1 MREYSINVD
10 DYEKLK
16 IKVAEQLEEKEEQYL
31 NEKQIICGLLTIHT
45 ACIR

>member
-1 MREYSINVD
+1 MREYSINVE

-16 IKVAEQLEEKEEQYL
+16 IKVVEQLEEKQEQYL
-31 NEKQIICGLLTIHT
+31 KEKQIFIGELTIHT